1 MATLPGAGSHR
12 FWGFSPALD
21 LLGESGALPAAT
33 APGAAPPDGADAP
46 RRMLLLS
53 PGDPRHILR
62 TLGALSRLRASEP
75 AADDDAPTLEFS
87 VYEMQ
92 PELLA
97 RHLLLLSVALDFE
110 LPRRERAELLLEL
123 MANSLLREKAAAYLA
138 ARAAMLCRVV
148 TDGEGPLAPLVD
160 LSLLKMRDR
169 DALHD
174 VLRSWGEDVP
184 AEMVKWRDERLR
196 GLYKERYDMR
206 RNVLDWD
213 YTMNLVPLASIVHKI
228 HFREWRQTGVAF
240 ELRDSAYV
248 APNRSLVSMCAG
260 RERGRSVMKRGF
272 WGDVAN
278 SPFAAVGVECDEPR
292 FYKRKN
298 EQHFKNAC
306 DVAYYNVLSWLTELE
321 TGKPYKLREEDIEP
335 FEYGS
340 SVAAPT
346 LPKGFLNAGKPAAV
360 AEGEE
365 EGAGEGGEDEPA
377 IEEVLDAQ
385 QRRQAAAERAAD
397 AEKARK
403 VAAAVTAQKLSKLPR
418 FKLRL
423 LSGEWGELVRKPRLQ
438 RQHSLVTVGAHFAH
452 LCADARLNQ
461 LLAPRAL
468 ALVESAKFLVEVH
481 ASQRMEFAGRVLQL
495 GALLGWTRAGATA
508 GAQPLGGSEMGPAH
522 PCQLTFGYDAETAP
536 ALAAEVKRQLA
547 AQGEAAQ
554 AAAAAPLALTDA
566 SAAADGAA
574 TADGEGAVGVEGP
587 GSEGIEPKATGA
599 GGAAGVAGMLG
610 SLAVG
615 DDQPPPP
622 AAAPVAAAA
631 AAAAAAAPVAATA
644 AKPADAAIGKS
655 DKVCVITGLPAKY
668 KDPQTGLP
676 YANLD
681 AYKELRKQYPAPAKP
696 EAEQQQA
703 EGEGDADRTKPPDGV
718 PQRPIII
725 SSGPCGRRINKVA

>member
-1 MATLPGAGSHR
+1 MAALSGAGSHR

-21 LLGESGALPAAT
+21 LLAESDALPAAGS
-33 APGAAPPDGADAP
+33 PGAPADAATTP

-62 TLGALSRLRASEP
+62 TLGALSRLSASEP
-75 AADDDAPTLEFS
+75 AAATDAPTLEFS
-87 VYEMQ
+87 VYELQ

-138 ARAAMLCRVV
+138 ARAAMLCRIV
-148 TDGEGPLAPLVD
+148 TDGEGPLAPLID

-174 VLRSWGEDVP
+174 VLRTWGEDVP

-196 GLYKERYDMR
+196 GLYKDRYDMR

-228 HFREWRQTGVAF
+228 HFREWRQTGIAF

-292 FYKRKN
+292 FYKKKN
-298 EQHFKNAC
+298 DQHFKNAC

-340 SVAAPT
+340 SVAAPS
-346 LPKGFLNAGKPAAV
+346 LPKGFLNAAGGGGKPATV
-360 AEGEE
+360 AEE
-365 EGAGEGGEDEPA
+365 GEDEPV
-377 IEEVLDAQ
+377 IDEVIDAQ
-385 QRRQAAAERAAD
+385 QQQQAAAEKAAD

-403 VAAAVTAQKLSKLPR
+403 VAAAVTAQKLAKLPR

-423 LSGEWGELVRKPRLQ
+423 LSGEWGEMVRKPRHQ
-438 RQHSLVTVGAHFAH
+438 KQYSLVAVGAHFAH
-452 LCADARLNQ
+452 LCADSRLNQ

-481 ASQRMEFAGRVLQL
+481 ASKRMEFAGRVLQL

-522 PCQLTFGYDAETAP
+522 PCQLTFSYDAETAP
-536 ALAAEVKRQLA
+536 TLAAEVKRQLE
-547 AQGEAAQ
+547 AQGKAAQ
-554 AAAAAPLALTDA
+554 AAAAAPLELTDA
-566 SAAADGAA
+566 SAADDA

-599 GGAAGVAGMLG
+599 GAAGVARMLG

-615 DDQPPPP
+615 GDQEQPPAVAP
-622 AAAPVAAAA
+622 AAPP
-631 AAAAAAAPVAATA
+631 AAAAAAAPVTAT

-681 AYKELRKQYPAPAKP
+681 AYKELRRQYPAPAKP
-696 EAEQQQA
+696 EAA
-703 EGEGDADRTKPPDGV
+703 EGEGGGDADPTKPPDGV
-718 PQRPIII
+718 PQRPIVI